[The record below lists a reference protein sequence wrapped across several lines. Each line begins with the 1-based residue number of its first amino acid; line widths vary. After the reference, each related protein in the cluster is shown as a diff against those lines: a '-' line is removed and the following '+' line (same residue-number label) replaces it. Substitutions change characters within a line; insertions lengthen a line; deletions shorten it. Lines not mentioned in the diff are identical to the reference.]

1 MLVQVS
7 TGRWLGDCFVYTNA
21 NDRLNYCV
29 GGEVQTLHHLD
40 KRMYLLGHM
49 AKENRSGSKS
59 SICNA
64 AYFELAIVVSSSL
77 RWSTDCA

>member
-1 MLVQVS
+1 MRIETHSNTYVYLHMVQVS

-40 KRMYLLGHM
+40 KRMYLLGYM
-49 AKENRSGSKS
+49 AKENR
-59 SICNA
+59 
-64 AYFELAIVVSSSL
+64 
-77 RWSTDCA
+77 